1 MNMDVT
7 TDNVNLLISIAND
20 CYRMGQFYYSL
31 KAFDTL
37 ERIDPDPEYWEG
49 KRGSAIGM
57 LLLVYRKIRTIPNGG
72 GW

>member
-49 KRGSAIGM
+49 KRGSAIGKFDQS
-57 LLLVYRKIRTIPNGG
+57 LIYFEI
-72 GW
+72 

>member
-49 KRGSAIGM
+49 KRGSAIGNKNKNF
-57 LLLVYRKIRTIPNGG
+57 LIYWNKSAN
-72 GW
+72 